1 MPMPGHHGHHGFR
14 HPFFRHHG
22 ARRPLTPWAELSTAG
37 RVMRVIFITIWVAG
51 LVAIAI
57 VAFVFVRSH

>member
-1 MPMPGHHGHHGFR
+1 MPMPGPHRFHRFHHFH
-14 HPFFRHHG
+14 HHG

-51 LVAIAI
+51 LIAIAI